1 MPGRRRASPQISQI
15 PRKTISPRHKTMPR
29 GYGADGE
36 ICAFADAPRRTAGIR
51 CSVCVLSFSSQ
62 LLLIR
67 KLLAPAHTSPLKSR
81 HFPLHCQTADGEICA
96 FADAPRRT
104 AGIRCSVCV
113 LSFSSQLLLIR
124 KLLAPAH
131 TSPLKSRHFPLHC
144 QTADEAKAS
153 SAVWRGWRD
162 LRLERTRTV
171 DSQSYGCQ
179 VVGRARRPA
188 QAMLACLPSN
198 LSDPAQN
205 NIPAA

>member
-81 HFPLHCQTADGEICA
+81 HFPLHCQTAD
-96 FADAPRRT
+96 
-104 AGIRCSVCV
+104 
-113 LSFSSQLLLIR
+113 
-124 KLLAPAH
+124 
-131 TSPLKSRHFPLHC
+131 
-144 QTADEAKAS
+144 EAKAS

-162 LRLERTRTV
+162 LRL
-171 DSQSYGCQ
+171 C
-179 VVGRARRPA
+179 GRAPANSGYPLFGLRIIFFFTIAFNSQTARSRSHLPPQISPFSPALPNGGRGKSLVRRLARMARFELALRFPA
-188 QAMLACLPSN
+188 LLP
-198 LSDPAQN
+198 
-205 NIPAA
+205 

>member
-67 KLLAPAHTSPLKSR
+67 KLLAPTHTSPLKSR

-131 TSPLKSRHFPLHC
+131 TSPPQISPFFPALPNGGRGKSLVRRLARMARFELALRFPAL
-144 QTADEAKAS
+144 
-153 SAVWRGWRD
+153 
-162 LRLERTRTV
+162 
-171 DSQSYGCQ
+171 
-179 VVGRARRPA
+179 
-188 QAMLACLPSN
+188 LP
-198 LSDPAQN
+198 
-205 NIPAA
+205 